1 MTVNKELTEAEL
13 VLYGSTC
20 PNCGGVISDSRL
32 GKGVPCSSC
41 LPSFE
46 GDTLNLSDVIR
57 ELRGLGNLKNLK
69 EFSDALKDE
78 AALSEFFKRCVGSEP
93 WSIQKLWIRRVSRG
107 SSFAMIAPTGIGK
120 TTLGLVVALYYSFK
134 GMKSYFIVP
143 TTTLVMQ
150 AEKKLIDFLNRIGG
164 AASIL
169 TIHSRLKKREKEER
183 EKRLEDPKGF
193 DILITTSRYF
203 MKNYDKINK
212 HDFTFVF
219 VDDVDAVLRGSKAI
233 NYLLNLMGFTD
244 SDIEKGLKIIKL
256 KRELGLKSGSSELV
270 EELNKLKSEVRKR
283 RNAKKVLVIASA
295 TGNPRGLRVRLFR
308 ELMGFEIGARP
319 ELIRNIED
327 TYLKTVDLKGAVEE
341 VVRLVKTLGSG
352 GLIYVPVD
360 LGIEFAEDLASN
372 LRLQGIAAE
381 AMHSKKIR
389 VLEDFIS
396 GSIDVLV
403 GVATY
408 YGVLVRGI
416 DLPTRIRY
424 VVFVDVPRHKINL
437 RLERLS
443 AVDVVRLV
451 PLLRDAVADLNDK
464 RFLENAFVKLRRVL
478 KRSGN
483 YFLKV
488 INEVLMGERS
498 PQTASEKLFV
508 EVYERVHELLK
519 SQAVVENL
527 IKHPEVVV
535 VSEGGALYVLIPD
548 APTYIQASGRTSR
561 LYLGGVS
568 KGLSII
574 VTWNEKLLRAL
585 ERRLKLITGEFE
597 LKNLEEIN
605 LSQVINEINRTR
617 EEILAIGRG
626 ELIEDLKKRVE
637 IKTALMIVESPN
649 KAKTIARMFGR
660 PSIKEYGRLR
670 VYEVNL
676 GNYTLLI
683 TASGGHIYELITD
696 QYVNGVEPADYVY
709 GVLHRRGVSG
719 KSSFVPV
726 FAPIKRCVKCGY
738 QFASL
743 NNSTSCPLC
752 GSGEVLSSS
761 DVIQSLREVAYEVDE
776 ILVGTDP
783 DTEGE
788 KIAYD
793 LYHVLIPFNKV
804 IKRVEFHEVTR
815 KAVTQALNNPRN
827 INFKLVKAQLLRR
840 IEDRWIGFSLSGRLQ
855 NEFWK
860 YYFCPRLA
868 STADKHSNV
877 RSRQV
882 SKYLTLCSK
891 YRESYKRLSAGRV
904 QSPVLG
910 WIIENYRK
918 HRESLSTYLLLYF
931 RDLTV
936 AVKIPIDLRD
946 IITPNN
952 VRDVRVSV
960 KSYGVVEEQVSPPP
974 PYTTDAALSD
984 ISSTLRIPA
993 SQVMKILQELFESGL
1008 ITYHRTDS
1016 VRVSDVGIRVAR
1028 DYLSEKLGDSWT
1040 KFFEGRTWGVGGAH
1054 ECIRPT
1060 RPVDA
1065 EMLRELIS
1073 EGIIEVPKKLH
1084 NTHFRVYDMIFRRFI
1099 ASQMPKAV
1107 VKKRVTEFSV
1117 EVITKDSRHINLP
1130 PVSKEVVFEVVSE
1143 GFDKILKSLRIHQI
1157 PEEGLYSSES
1167 SSLKHDIKAV
1177 YEVPLHTQAS
1187 VIRTMKERG
1196 IGRPSTYA
1204 KIIETILKRKYAYS
1218 KKRGELI
1225 PSLLG
1230 IEVYNYLTER
1240 YAGLV
1245 SEERTRVLESRM
1257 SRVESDDALYN
1268 DLLKELYEEL
1278 RTNELLGVIGYEL

>member
-1 MTVNKELTEAEL
+1 
-13 VLYGSTC
+13 
-20 PNCGGVISDSRL
+20 
-32 GKGVPCSSC
+32 
-41 LPSFE
+41 
-46 GDTLNLSDVIR
+46 
-57 ELRGLGNLKNLK
+57 
-69 EFSDALKDE
+69 
-78 AALSEFFKRCVGSEP
+78 
-93 WSIQKLWIRRVSRG
+93 
-107 SSFAMIAPTGIGK
+107 
-120 TTLGLVVALYYSFK
+120 
-134 GMKSYFIVP
+134 MKSYFIVP

-597 LKNLEEIN
+597 FKNLEEIN

-855 NEFWK
+855 NEFW
-860 YYFCPRLA
+860 
-868 STADKHSNV
+868 
-877 RSRQV
+877 
-882 SKYLTLCSK
+882 
-891 YRESYKRLSAGRV
+891 
-904 QSPVLG
+904 
-910 WIIENYRK
+910 
-918 HRESLSTYLLLYF
+918 
-931 RDLTV
+931 
-936 AVKIPIDLRD
+936 
-946 IITPNN
+946 
-952 VRDVRVSV
+952 
-960 KSYGVVEEQVSPPP
+960 
-974 PYTTDAALSD
+974 
-984 ISSTLRIPA
+984 
-993 SQVMKILQELFESGL
+993 
-1008 ITYHRTDS
+1008 
-1016 VRVSDVGIRVAR
+1016 
-1028 DYLSEKLGDSWT
+1028 
-1040 KFFEGRTWGVGGAH
+1040 
-1054 ECIRPT
+1054 
-1060 RPVDA
+1060 
-1065 EMLRELIS
+1065 
-1073 EGIIEVPKKLH
+1073 
-1084 NTHFRVYDMIFRRFI
+1084 
-1099 ASQMPKAV
+1099 
-1107 VKKRVTEFSV
+1107 
-1117 EVITKDSRHINLP
+1117 
-1130 PVSKEVVFEVVSE
+1130 
-1143 GFDKILKSLRIHQI
+1143 
-1157 PEEGLYSSES
+1157 
-1167 SSLKHDIKAV
+1167 
-1177 YEVPLHTQAS
+1177 
-1187 VIRTMKERG
+1187 
-1196 IGRPSTYA
+1196 
-1204 KIIETILKRKYAYS
+1204 
-1218 KKRGELI
+1218 
-1225 PSLLG
+1225 
-1230 IEVYNYLTER
+1230 
-1240 YAGLV
+1240 
-1245 SEERTRVLESRM
+1245 
-1257 SRVESDDALYN
+1257 
-1268 DLLKELYEEL
+1268 
-1278 RTNELLGVIGYEL
+1278 

>member
-57 ELRGLGNLKNLK
+57 ELRRLGNLKNLK

-597 LKNLEEIN
+597 FKNLEEIN

-882 SKYLTLCSK
+882 SKYLNLCSK

-1016 VRVSDVGIRVAR
+1016 VR
-1028 DYLSEKLGDSWT
+1028 
-1040 KFFEGRTWGVGGAH
+1040 
-1054 ECIRPT
+1054 
-1060 RPVDA
+1060 
-1065 EMLRELIS
+1065 
-1073 EGIIEVPKKLH
+1073 
-1084 NTHFRVYDMIFRRFI
+1084 
-1099 ASQMPKAV
+1099 
-1107 VKKRVTEFSV
+1107 
-1117 EVITKDSRHINLP
+1117 
-1130 PVSKEVVFEVVSE
+1130 
-1143 GFDKILKSLRIHQI
+1143 
-1157 PEEGLYSSES
+1157 
-1167 SSLKHDIKAV
+1167 
-1177 YEVPLHTQAS
+1177 
-1187 VIRTMKERG
+1187 
-1196 IGRPSTYA
+1196 
-1204 KIIETILKRKYAYS
+1204 
-1218 KKRGELI
+1218 
-1225 PSLLG
+1225 
-1230 IEVYNYLTER
+1230 
-1240 YAGLV
+1240 
-1245 SEERTRVLESRM
+1245 
-1257 SRVESDDALYN
+1257 
-1268 DLLKELYEEL
+1268 
-1278 RTNELLGVIGYEL
+1278 